1 MKFNFFYEHNNN
13 NNNRHKETQMISL
26 VGFVFQGD
34 EKGEDGKGKVK
45 VRHIDLPIEIRGH
58 GLSQK
63 DLDNA
68 LEKEV
73 INFIDNNRKEQKN
86 LN

>member
-1 MKFNFFYEHNNN
+1 M
-13 NNNRHKETQMISL
+13 RT
-26 VGFVFQGD
+26 VFQGD

-45 VRHIDLPIEIRGH
+45 VRHIDLPIEMRGH

-73 INFIDNNRKEQKN
+73 KFYIRLIYCSFYFSVWMVYLVSVIRFFDA
-86 LN
+86 